1 MEHKETFTIDWKRQ
15 QPLPPAVFFAS
26 GDWRCPNCGK
36 GPTVRDYMAVFERC
50 LQCGWYQELSH
61 EARRRLLHNGELSRA
76 GDKPKT

>member
-1 MEHKETFTIDWKRQ
+1 MNPIEIKKEIRALEATGVKCSGN
-15 QPLPPAVFFAS
+15 PSLPPAPCCAA

-61 EARRRLLHNGELSRA
+61 EARSRLLHN
-76 GDKPKT
+76 D